1 MGSKNSRGSA
11 PTPRK
16 VGSQRTVTQGKGS
29 GNAGAEPPSL
39 YSRCFFCEGLA
50 GDGYNIWHRPG
61 AHLSSWRLRNMVQAV
76 DLFETI
82 ALDGVVVEYRRG
94 GEALAVKRRNEKL
107 S

>member
-1 MGSKNSRGSA
+1 
-11 PTPRK
+11 
-16 VGSQRTVTQGKGS
+16 
-29 GNAGAEPPSL
+29 
-39 YSRCFFCEGLA
+39 
-50 GDGYNIWHRPG
+50 
-61 AHLSSWRLRNMVQAV
+61 MVQAV